1 MSDMSEIAGAS
12 QAIHLSLVSHTNIGK
27 TALAR
32 TLLGQDVGEVRDAA
46 HVTDEAAS
54 HMLLQTPQGDELQLW
69 DTPGF
74 GDSTRLLRR
83 LRQSDRPLGWLLAQA
98 WDRWR
103 DRPFWASQQAMRHVV
118 EQADVMLYLVSAA
131 EAPTAAAYVDSEMDL
146 LEWVDKPVIVLL
158 NQLGAPREA
167 ALEAAEIEAWRQH
180 LAARAF
186 VKQVLPMDAFARCW
200 VQESV
205 LLRAVEAGVAD
216 DQRAPMA
223 RLIAQWQAQ
232 RLATFDASVQLLAD
246 SMTALAAARQD
257 LSDVSG
263 LKSKLRALGRA
274 MGISAAE
281 SNPTALA
288 QAALAAQLE
297 HRSRED
303 ITALIR
309 LHGLAGQAQAQIVQR
324 LATHYEARLRMDESK
339 AAWVGGALAGALAGL
354 KADIATGGLT
364 LGGGALAGGLL
375 GALGGAGL
383 ARCVNLVRGIDASWL
398 AWNAEALD
406 AMLEAALLRYLA
418 VAHFGRGRGEW
429 VASETPAHWQG
440 VVAAVLATQ
449 RAAITSLWQQRG
461 NRQLDDGA
469 VRQLASQLRPLI
481 DAALREVLL
490 RLYPQAPVPRS
501 D

>member
-1 MSDMSEIAGAS
+1 M
-12 QAIHLSLVSHTNIGK
+12 IHLSLVSHTNIGK

-46 HVTDEAAS
+46 HVTDAADS
-54 HMLLQTPQGDELQLW
+54 HTLLQTSQGDELQLW

-83 LRQSDRPLGWLLAQA
+83 LRQSDRPLGWLLGQA

-118 EQADVMLYLVSAA
+118 ERSDVMLYLVSAA
-131 EAPTAAAYVDSEMDL
+131 EAPAAAAYVNSEMDL
-146 LEWVDKPVIVLL
+146 LEWVGKPVIVLL

-180 LAARAF
+180 LASRAF

-205 LLRAVEAGVAD
+205 LLRAVEACVAD
-216 DQRAPMA
+216 GHRAPMA
-223 RLIAQWQAQ
+223 RLIGQWQTQ
-232 RLATFDASVQLLAD
+232 RLATFDASVGVLAN
-246 SMTALAAARQD
+246 SMAALAATRQD
-257 LSDVSG
+257 VGDVSG
-263 LKSKLRALGRA
+263 LKARLRALGKA
-274 MGISAAE
+274 LGIGAADN
-281 SNPTALA
+281 NPTVLA

-297 HRSRED
+297 RQSRED
-303 ITALIR
+303 TTALIR
-309 LHGLAGQAQAQIVQR
+309 LHGLAGEAQTQIVQR
-324 LATHYEARLRMDESK
+324 LATHYDQRLRMDESK

-364 LGGGALAGGLL
+364 LGGGAIAGGLL

-383 ARCVNLVRGIDASWL
+383 ARCVNLVRGTNASWL

-429 VASETPAHWQG
+429 VTSETPAHWQG
-440 VVAAVLATQ
+440 VVAAVLAQQ
-449 RAAITSLWQQRG
+449 RAA
-461 NRQLDDGA
+461 
-469 VRQLASQLRPLI
+469 
-481 DAALREVLL
+481 
-490 RLYPQAPVPRS
+490 
-501 D
+501 